1 MRSLLMMR
9 TYSLL
14 VAALFAA
21 AVPGGAQEP
30 GLGVPLTLDEA
41 LQRAAGT
48 SEQVEIAEAGVTRAR
63 GNLLQ
68 ARSGYLPQLN
78 GSLNYSRTL
87 ASQFENA
94 FSAPDTTGI
103 PQSCF
108 DPFEPNPA
116 LPVGER
122 VSDLEQ
128 RLDCPPGGFGGLD
141 FQSVGFGSENTY
153 TLGLA
158 LSQPIYTGGRVPA
171 QNRIARAGRA
181 SAGIELES
189 ARAQLRLAVTEAY
202 FDAQLAG
209 RLVEIAEASLAQTE
223 ATLGQVELQ
232 EQVGNAS
239 EFELLRARV
248 ARDNQRPVLI
258 QARTTREL
266 AYLRLKQ
273 LLDVPAE
280 QDLDL
285 TTQLPEALPPGL
297 AALDSVPV
305 RRAPVRLAETLV
317 DVQQGQLGIVRSQ
330 RLPSLSLTSQYGR
343 LAYPSGSVLSLPGF
357 DDFRTN
363 WTVGAALQVPLFTG
377 GRLRGQE
384 IVAQADVRE
393 ARARLEQVQKLASID
408 TRSALAQLEAAR
420 AILAA
425 STGTVGQAERAYE
438 IAELRFR
445 EGLSTQVELSDARLL
460 LQQAQ
465 ANRARS
471 ARDYEVSRTR
481 VALLPDLPL
490 SSGGTAAASAAG
502 ASQGGRTQDF
512 GTAAPAA
519 GGASQ
524 PAGAGATATQGQIP
538 GAGTP

>member
-30 GLGVPLTLDEA
+30 GMGVPLTLEEA

-116 LPVGER
+116 LPVTER
-122 VSDLEQ
+122 VSELEQ
-128 RLDCPPGGFGGLD
+128 RLDCPAGGGGGLD

-153 TLGLA
+153 TLGLS
-158 LSQPIYTGGRVPA
+158 LSQPIFTGGRVPA

-181 SAGIELES
+181 SADIGLES
-189 ARAQLRLAVTEAY
+189 ARAQLRLEVTQAY
-202 FDAQLAG
+202 FDAQLAD

-258 QARTTREL
+258 QASTSREL

-273 LLDVPAE
+273 LLDLPAE
-280 QDLDL
+280 EDLDL
-285 TTQLPEALPPGL
+285 TTRLPEEVPPGL
-297 AALDSVPV
+297 ADLDTLGV
-305 RRAPVRLAETLV
+305 RRAPVRLAEALV

-330 RLPSLSLTSQYGR
+330 RLPSLSITSQYGR
-343 LAYPSGSVLSLPGF
+343 LAYPSGSVLSLPGL

-384 IVAQADVRE
+384 LVATADVRE
-393 ARARLEQVQKLASID
+393 ARARLVQVQKLASID
-408 TRSALAQLEAAR
+408 TRSALAQLESAR

-425 STGTVGQAERAYE
+425 SAGTVGQAERAYE

-481 VALLPDLPL
+481 VALLPELPL
-490 SSGGTAAASAAG
+490 GSGGAASAG
-502 ASQGGRTQDF
+502 ASQAPGGAQNF
-512 GTAAPAA
+512 GTTAPAA

-524 PAGAGATATQGQIP
+524 PPGAGANPTQAQIP
-538 GAGTP
+538 GAGTI